1 MKMKQTEII
10 KGRGIKR
17 KTSLGLVCGISLMGA
32 LFLGANG
39 VSADEATTATPS
51 TTATASE
58 SKTVVVDEG
67 LTETANKAKEAG
79 LTVNAEPTKNIGTAN
94 TEEEATKLAEQAK
107 KEVAD
112 QKSQIEK
119 AVETYK
125 SETKSSEAEKTQLK
139 EQVTKNPLVYQGA
152 SEQLS
157 NSGDIDFNNNKVT
170 FGEFKSSK
178 GAVKFVNAPSNNIN
192 LDDIKSYKALVNA
205 GIGSQKEVNTFYE
218 QGLMF
223 GVQSNVVDR
232 KNLKAVPIAISEGES
247 VTYKLNYAED
257 SELGKLG
264 VATVEK
270 QVTLVKS
277 PVNTGKVVLLAD
289 RYGSVNGNFVIGG
302 EGKRNEVL
310 KTGDWVYR
318 VEKKYLDKN
327 GKNINPKELTAKVYN
342 KYAFGGKDI
351 VKADDF
357 TLPSTPM
364 NRSDFNVN
372 VNGDI
377 SKTKSVVVTYA
388 GDNAYSVQETTVTIV
403 PDNDPTAINP
413 YAQVIRISS
422 KELPQADTSKL
433 APNAPAKTVNYHL
446 VSYTVNKAKA
456 TNNTDKLKKG
466 SIVQVFI
473 EEGGKEIAPKTNTGE
488 KPVDETVTL
497 NHPKEILFE
506 GKTYTFTKQDKA
518 DPTKIPNGQETI
530 TYIYKL
536 KETPKPVVVEEKKGD
551 VEVRYVKD
559 DASRTVLK
567 EPVADTVGGKVGSD
581 YDTTDNKPKTI
592 TKDGVTYEYVRSE
605 GVEKG
610 KVVEG
615 KTVVT
620 YVYREVP
627 KPTPTPTPTPNPTP
641 VEDPTTIHI
650 DEDGN
655 RIAPPEKGTKPFK
668 NIDGYEPSPKNPKNV
683 ENPKGETVRVY
694 KIVKGDVEVR
704 YIKDDKERTVLK
716 EPVADTTQAKV
727 GTKYDTTDHK
737 PVTITKDGVTYELVR
752 TEGKETGDVVKGKTV
767 VTYVYREVQKP
778 VTIHIDKEGN
788 PVAPK
793 EDGTKPFKDIEGYK
807 PEPKDPKN
815 VEDPKGVTVRVYE
828 KVTPKPETPKTPE
841 TPQTPNTPE
850 APKPQPQQ
858 PTQAVVKATLPQ
870 TGEVASLALTLAGLG
885 LLGLSGLAIKKRED

>member
-433 APNAPAKTVNYHL
+433 APNAPAKTVN
-446 VSYTVNKAKA
+446 
-456 TNNTDKLKKG
+456 
-466 SIVQVFI
+466 
-473 EEGGKEIAPKTNTGE
+473 
-488 KPVDETVTL
+488 
-497 NHPKEILFE
+497 
-506 GKTYTFTKQDKA
+506 
-518 DPTKIPNGQETI
+518 
-530 TYIYKL
+530 
-536 KETPKPVVVEEKKGD
+536 
-551 VEVRYVKD
+551 
-559 DASRTVLK
+559 
-567 EPVADTVGGKVGSD
+567 
-581 YDTTDNKPKTI
+581 
-592 TKDGVTYEYVRSE
+592 
-605 GVEKG
+605 
-610 KVVEG
+610 
-615 KTVVT
+615 
-620 YVYREVP
+620 
-627 KPTPTPTPTPNPTP
+627 
-641 VEDPTTIHI
+641 
-650 DEDGN
+650 
-655 RIAPPEKGTKPFK
+655 
-668 NIDGYEPSPKNPKNV
+668 
-683 ENPKGETVRVY
+683 
-694 KIVKGDVEVR
+694 
-704 YIKDDKERTVLK
+704 
-716 EPVADTTQAKV
+716 
-727 GTKYDTTDHK
+727 
-737 PVTITKDGVTYELVR
+737 
-752 TEGKETGDVVKGKTV
+752 
-767 VTYVYREVQKP
+767 
-778 VTIHIDKEGN
+778 
-788 PVAPK
+788 
-793 EDGTKPFKDIEGYK
+793 
-807 PEPKDPKN
+807 
-815 VEDPKGVTVRVYE
+815 
-828 KVTPKPETPKTPE
+828 
-841 TPQTPNTPE
+841 
-850 APKPQPQQ
+850 
-858 PTQAVVKATLPQ
+858 
-870 TGEVASLALTLAGLG
+870 
-885 LLGLSGLAIKKRED
+885 

>member
-1 MKMKQTEII
+1 MKQTEII

-39 VSADEATTATPS
+39 VSADEATTATPA

-112 QKSQIEK
+112 QKTQIEK

-289 RYGSVNGNFVIGG
+289 RYGSVNGNFIIGG
-302 EGKRNEVL
+302 EGKRNDVL

-364 NRSDFNVN
+364 NRSDFDVN
-372 VNGDI
+372 VNGDA

-388 GDNAYSVQETTVTIV
+388 GDNAYSVQETTETIV

-627 KPTPTPTPTPNPTP
+627 KPTPTPTPTPTP

-694 KIVKGDVEVR
+694 KIVKGDVEVH

-885 LLGLSGLAIKKRED
+885 LLGLSGLVTKKRED